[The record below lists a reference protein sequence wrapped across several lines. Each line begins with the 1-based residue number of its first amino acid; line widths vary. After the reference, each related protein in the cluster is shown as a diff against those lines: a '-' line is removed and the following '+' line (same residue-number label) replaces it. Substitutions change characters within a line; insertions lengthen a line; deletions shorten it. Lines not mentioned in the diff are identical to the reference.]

1 MPQKQL
7 KKSTSQLAK
16 KVNKKSNRIQRG
28 MKATPK
34 SHLVLKEREMQR
46 KLAAKNIQNTEAQMA
61 LKAGQ
66 TGKLTIMKPIA
77 DKAIREKEQAEKQKQ
92 K

>member
-1 MPQKQL
+1 MPQKPL
-7 KKSTSQLAK
+7 KKPTSQLAQ
-16 KVNKKSNRIQRG
+16 KVNKKTNRIQRG
-28 MKATPK
+28 IKAAPK
-34 SHLVLKEREMQR
+34 SQALLKEREMQR

-77 DKAIREKEQAEKQKQ
+77 DKAKKEVDSQK
-92 K
+92 KKK